1 MGLSRTVSEIYGKFG
16 QEMQIFPTMLS
27 GLNYPWNFTTLAGLV
42 NLYRVVHIRVD
53 EKISTD
59 CTFFLTQCQTSEGQ
73 IILTRDKICWNSTP
87 TLHDDAGAHWVVN
100 CVATFLVG
108 LIVHNHCRRHRHFVA
123 PSFVLSTALFVCCLY
138 TDTTGQM

>member
-73 IILTRDKICWNSTP
+73 IILTRDKICWNSTA

-100 CVATFLVG
+100 GNISSWFDC
-108 LIVHNHCRRHRHFVA
+108 
-123 PSFVLSTALFVCCLY
+123 S
-138 TDTTGQM
+138 